1 MYGNRDISKKIFLSI
16 VGCCVL
22 IATIITLFMSYVSK
36 DIIAQEAEKYLLQMS
51 INKTKEVNEGL
62 SNTET
67 VVNNIENLVRS
78 TVDLKQ
84 LDGTD
89 EYIKNYVG
97 TLDTYVKNTVE
108 DNKNFL
114 GTAII
119 INPELTSEAIQLIY
133 EKDKDSNKV
142 SKLNKFSK
150 TDFNES
156 NKEKNM
162 SWYYNPVKKKE
173 AIWSDP
179 HTDDSSDSMR
189 IAYTKPV
196 YSGDTLIAVVAV
208 DLFFDDYKD
217 MINEVTVFKN
227 GYAFLMN
234 NEGNFIVNKNYTEKE
249 NIKNVYSSNVDLL
262 EANEEAIRVKQN
274 EKKCIVAFS
283 KLYNGNIMGV
293 IAEEKN
299 VLKII
304 NRGILVCVA
313 MTIIVSILVIILAVV
328 IVRKISRPIEFL
340 TNLLK
345 ERAENLNFVENE
357 EENTVDIFEGEV
369 AVMNDALVELTTA
382 IRTSLIEVKECSNNT
397 TKQCDNLY
405 SATEV
410 LEDTANG
417 INEVMIELA
426 KAAEEQSNDAQNG
439 AEKLENLT
447 GKIEEIIEVT
457 EGVKRE
463 FNESKENNKKC
474 SSSITR
480 LVSDIEATI
489 EIGNNTNKSIN
500 ELAKKSD
507 MIGEIVLAI
516 NSISEET
523 NLLALNAAIEAAR
536 AGEAGQGFG
545 VVAEQIRKLSE
556 QTADATKQIGNIINE
571 IVREISKTKINMEK
585 STSTI
590 DNMNNSMNESKKVFE
605 SIEMS
610 FVKLTCEIESLI
622 ENINYIDGIKE
633 DVTASIHGVI
643 AVCEESAAATEE
655 TSTTV
660 SEQLCYVKNV
670 KSVADDLSEVV
681 KNLEE
686 TIEKFIIE

>member
-84 LDGTD
+84 LDGND

-417 INEVMIELA
+417 INE
-426 KAAEEQSNDAQNG
+426 
-439 AEKLENLT
+439 
-447 GKIEEIIEVT
+447 
-457 EGVKRE
+457 
-463 FNESKENNKKC
+463 
-474 SSSITR
+474 
-480 LVSDIEATI
+480 
-489 EIGNNTNKSIN
+489 
-500 ELAKKSD
+500 LAKKSD

>member
-84 LDGTD
+84 LDGND

-274 EKKCIVAFS
+274 EK
-283 KLYNGNIMGV
+283 
-293 IAEEKN
+293 N
-299 VLKII
+299 VLWPFR
-304 NRGILVCVA
+304 NYT
-313 MTIIVSILVIILAVV
+313 M
-328 IVRKISRPIEFL
+328 
-340 TNLLK
+340 
-345 ERAENLNFVENE
+345 
-357 EENTVDIFEGEV
+357 
-369 AVMNDALVELTTA
+369 
-382 IRTSLIEVKECSNNT
+382 
-397 TKQCDNLY
+397 
-405 SATEV
+405 
-410 LEDTANG
+410 
-417 INEVMIELA
+417 
-426 KAAEEQSNDAQNG
+426 
-439 AEKLENLT
+439 
-447 GKIEEIIEVT
+447 
-457 EGVKRE
+457 
-463 FNESKENNKKC
+463 
-474 SSSITR
+474 
-480 LVSDIEATI
+480 
-489 EIGNNTNKSIN
+489 
-500 ELAKKSD
+500 
-507 MIGEIVLAI
+507 
-516 NSISEET
+516 ET
-523 NLLALNAAIEAAR
+523 
-536 AGEAGQGFG
+536 
-545 VVAEQIRKLSE
+545 
-556 QTADATKQIGNIINE
+556 
-571 IVREISKTKINMEK
+571 
-585 STSTI
+585 
-590 DNMNNSMNESKKVFE
+590 
-605 SIEMS
+605 
-610 FVKLTCEIESLI
+610 
-622 ENINYIDGIKE
+622 
-633 DVTASIHGVI
+633 
-643 AVCEESAAATEE
+643 
-655 TSTTV
+655 
-660 SEQLCYVKNV
+660 
-670 KSVADDLSEVV
+670 
-681 KNLEE
+681 
-686 TIEKFIIE
+686 

>member
-1 MYGNRDISKKIFLSI
+1 MYNNRDISKKIFLSI
-16 VGCCVL
+16 VGCCVFM
-22 IATIITLFMSYVSK
+22 ATIVTLFMSFISK
-36 DIIAQEAEKYLLQMS
+36 DIIEQESEKYLLQMS
-51 INKTKEVNEGL
+51 INKAKEVNEGL
-62 SNTET
+62 STTEA
-67 VVNNIENLVRS
+67 VVKNIENLVRS
-78 TVDLKQ
+78 TVDLKE
-84 LDGTD
+84 LDTTD
-89 EYIKNYVG
+89 EYIKNYLG

-133 EKDKDSNKV
+133 EREKDSDKV

-150 TDFNES
+150 MDFSES
-156 NKEKNM
+156 NKEKDM
-162 SWYYNPVKKKE
+162 SWYYNPVNKKE
-173 AIWSDP
+173 AVWSDP
-179 HTDDSSDSMR
+179 HTDNSSDSMR
-189 IAYTKPV
+189 MAYTKPV
-196 YSGDTLIAVVAV
+196 YIGDTLVAVVAV

-217 MINEVTVFKN
+217 KINEVNVFN
-227 GYAFLMN
+227 GHAFLIN
-234 NEGNFIVNKNYTEKE
+234 SEGNFIVNKNYTEKE

-262 EANEEAIRVKQN
+262 EVNEEAIKVKQN
-274 EKKCIVAFS
+274 GKKSIVALS

-299 VLKII
+299 VFKII
-304 NRGILVCVA
+304 NRGIIFCVA

-340 TNLLK
+340 TNLLREK
-345 ERAENLNFVENE
+345 AENLNFAEND
-357 EENTVDIFEGEV
+357 EENTGNIFEGEV
-369 AVMNDALVELTTA
+369 AIMNDALVELTTA
-382 IRTSLIEVKECSNNT
+382 IRTSLIEIKECSNNT

-410 LEDTANG
+410 LSDTANG

-480 LVSDIEATI
+480 LVSDIESTI

-536 AGEAGQGFG
+536 AGEAGKGFG
-545 VVAEQIRKLSE
+545 VVADQIRKLSE
-556 QTADATKQIGNIINE
+556 QTADATKQIANIINDIVKE
-571 IVREISKTKINMEK
+571 INNTKINMEK

-590 DNMNNSMNESKKVFE
+590 DNMSNSMNESKKVFE
-605 SIEMS
+605 NIEMS
-610 FVKLTCEIESLI
+610 FVKLTGEVESLV
-622 ENINYIDGIKE
+622 ENINYIDEIKE

>member
-1 MYGNRDISKKIFLSI
+1 MKKNESISKKIFLSI
-16 VGCCVL
+16 VGCCVFT
-22 IATIITLFMSYVSK
+22 ATIITLFMSYVSK
-36 DIIAQEAEKYLLQMS
+36 DIIAQEAEKYLLQIS
-51 INKTKEVNEGL
+51 INKTKEVNEVL

-67 VVNNIENLVRS
+67 VVNNIENIVRS
-78 TVDLKQ
+78 TMDLNQ
-84 LDGTD
+84 LDSSD
-89 EYIKNYVG
+89 EYIKKYIG
-97 TLDTYVKNTVE
+97 SLDTYVKNIVE
-108 DNKNFL
+108 DNKGFL

-162 SWYYNPVKKKE
+162 SWYYNPVNRKE

-189 IAYTKPV
+189 MAYTKPV
-196 YSGDTLIAVVAV
+196 YIGDTLIAVVAV

-217 MINEVTVFKN
+217 MINEVTVFNN

-234 NEGNFIVNKNYTEKE
+234 NEGNFIVNKNYNEKE

-262 EANEEAIRVKQN
+262 EVNEEAIKVKQDG
-274 EKKCIVAFS
+274 KKCIVAFS

-293 IAEEKN
+293 IAEEKD

-313 MTIIVSILVIILAVV
+313 ITTILCILVSILAIV
-328 IVRKISRPIEFL
+328 IVRKISRPVEFL

-345 ERAENLNFVENE
+345 EKAENLNFAESD
-357 EENTVDIFEGEV
+357 EENTGNIFEGEV
-369 AVMNDALVELTTA
+369 AIMNNALVELTTA
-382 IRTSLIEVKECSNNT
+382 IRTSLIEIKECSNNT

-410 LEDTANG
+410 LSDTANG

-426 KAAEEQSNDAQNG
+426 KAAEEQSNDAQSG

-507 MIGEIVLAI
+507 MIGEIVSTI

-536 AGEAGQGFG
+536 AGDAGKGFG
-545 VVAEQIRKLSE
+545 VVADQIRKLSE
-556 QTADATKQIGNIINE
+556 QTADATKQIANIINE
-571 IVREISKTKINMEK
+571 IVKEINNTKINMEK

-590 DNMNNSMNESKKVFE
+590 DNMSNSMNESKEVFE
-605 SIEMS
+605 NIETS
-610 FVKLTCEIESLI
+610 FIKLTSEVESLI
-622 ENINYIDGIKE
+622 EDINYIDEIKE

-660 SEQLCYVKNV
+660 SEQLYHVKNV

>member
-1 MYGNRDISKKIFLSI
+1 MKKVESISKKIFLSI
-16 VGCCVL
+16 VGCCVFT
-22 IATIITLFMSYVSK
+22 ATIITLFMSYVSK
-36 DIIAQEAEKYLLQMS
+36 DIIEQEAEKYLLQMS
-51 INKTKEVNEGL
+51 INKAKEINEGL
-62 SNTET
+62 SNIEV

-78 TVDLKQ
+78 TMDLNQ
-84 LDGTD
+84 LDVSD
-89 EYIKNYVG
+89 EYIKEYVG

-133 EKDKDSNKV
+133 ERDKDSDKV
-142 SKLNKFSK
+142 SKLSKFSK
-150 TDFNES
+150 TDFNEN
-156 NKEKNM
+156 NKEKDM
-162 SWYYNPVKKKE
+162 SWYYNPVNRKE

-196 YSGDTLIAVVAV
+196 YIKNTLIAVVAV

-217 MINEVTVFKN
+217 IINEVTVFKS

-234 NEGNFIVNKNYTEKE
+234 NEGNFIVDKNHTEKE

-262 EANEEAIRVKQN
+262 EVNEEAIKVKRN
-274 EKKCIVAFS
+274 DEKCIVAFS

-299 VLKII
+299 VFKII
-304 NRGILVCVA
+304 NMGIVVCVIIT
-313 MTIIVSILVIILAVV
+313 TILCILVSILAIV

-340 TNLLK
+340 TNLLRK
-345 ERAENLNFVENE
+345 KAENLNFAEND
-357 EENTVDIFEGEV
+357 EENTENTFEGEV
-369 AVMNDALVELTTA
+369 AIMNDALVELTTA
-382 IRTSLIEVKECSNNT
+382 IRTSLIEVKECSDNT

-410 LEDTANG
+410 LSDTANG

-439 AEKLENLT
+439 AEKLESLT

-457 EGVKRE
+457 EGVKKE

-489 EIGNNTNKSIN
+489 EIGNNTNRSIN

-507 MIGEIVLAI
+507 MIGEIVLTI

-523 NLLALNAAIEAAR
+523 NLLALNAAIEASR
-536 AGEAGQGFG
+536 AGEAGKGFG
-545 VVAEQIRKLSE
+545 VVADQIRKLSE

-571 IVREISKTKINMEK
+571 IVKEINNTKINMEK
-585 STSTI
+585 STDTI
-590 DNMNNSMNESKKVFE
+590 DNMNNSMNESKEVFE
-605 SIEMS
+605 NIEMS
-610 FVKLTCEIESLI
+610 FVKLTGEVENLI
-622 ENINYIDGIKE
+622 ENVNYIDKIKE

-660 SEQLCYVKNV
+660 SEQLYHVKNI
-670 KSVADDLSEVV
+670 KSVADDLSKVV

-686 TIEKFIIE
+686 TVEKFIIE

>member
-1 MYGNRDISKKIFLSI
+1 MYENRDISKKIFLSI

-84 LDGTD
+84 LDGND

-474 SSSITR
+474 ISSITR

>member
-1 MYGNRDISKKIFLSI
+1 
-16 VGCCVL
+16 
-22 IATIITLFMSYVSK
+22 
-36 DIIAQEAEKYLLQMS
+36 
-51 INKTKEVNEGL
+51 
-62 SNTET
+62 
-67 VVNNIENLVRS
+67 
-78 TVDLKQ
+78 
-84 LDGTD
+84 
-89 EYIKNYVG
+89 
-97 TLDTYVKNTVE
+97 
-108 DNKNFL
+108 
-114 GTAII
+114 
-119 INPELTSEAIQLIY
+119 
-133 EKDKDSNKV
+133 
-142 SKLNKFSK
+142 
-150 TDFNES
+150 
-156 NKEKNM
+156 
-162 SWYYNPVKKKE
+162 
-173 AIWSDP
+173 
-179 HTDDSSDSMR
+179 
-189 IAYTKPV
+189 
-196 YSGDTLIAVVAV
+196 
-208 DLFFDDYKD
+208 
-217 MINEVTVFKN
+217 
-227 GYAFLMN
+227 
-234 NEGNFIVNKNYTEKE
+234 
-249 NIKNVYSSNVDLL
+249 
-262 EANEEAIRVKQN
+262 
-274 EKKCIVAFS
+274 
-283 KLYNGNIMGV
+283 MGV